1 MRMYENRTS
10 YASWRKYGNCLLF
23 RDHAFMKMIL
33 GTQAHDNEISILRS
47 NSLVVYFCDAPD
59 YSPVI
64 DK

>member
-23 RDHAFMKMIL
+23 RDHAFIKMIL

-47 NSLVVYFCDAPD
+47 NSLFVYFYDAPD

>member
-1 MRMYENRTS
+1 MRMYENRAS

-23 RDHAFMKMIL
+23 RDHVFMKMIL

-47 NSLVVYFCDAPD
+47 NSPVVYFCDALG

>member
-33 GTQAHDNEISILRS
+33 GTQAHDNEISIRS
-47 NSLVVYFCDAPD
+47 NSLVVYFFDALD

>member
-1 MRMYENRTS
+1 MYENRAS
-10 YASWRKYGNCLLF
+10 YASWRKYGNRLLF
-23 RDHAFMKMIL
+23 RDQVFMKMIL